1 MIPVGT
7 VVEVKE
13 GANIKDLYGMQEG
26 ELYVIAK
33 VDGWGVWDIWVR
45 VSENPHINLE
55 PKYEH
60 HEELCIATS
69 KEEFDRDFRIISKP
83 EGK

>member
-1 MIPVGT
+1 MIPAGT

-13 GANIKDLYGMQEG
+13 GANIEHLYGMQEG
-26 ELYVIAK
+26 ELYVIAE
-33 VDGWGVWDIWVR
+33 VDGWGVWDIWVK

-55 PKYEH
+55 PECKYY
-60 HEELCIATS
+60 EELCIATGE
-69 KEEFDRDFRIISKP
+69 EEFNRDFRIISKP